1 MTDATTVQPDPLLEA
16 YVLRVGAALGDVEP
30 TERHALLADL
40 RLHLDEVGRDDVR
53 PLDAIVGPPEVYA
66 EELRSAAGLTAP
78 APALIPPPP
87 PPTPGAPSIA
97 AWPWLKDQWRRAL
110 RVVAAGWHDV
120 AEAAREATHNEPA
133 WWLLRA
139 FFAVHALG
147 ALTPGGGGTFLL
159 PRVMGSG
166 FWGLVAAF
174 VCAVVSVRVG
184 RDPDRVPLRVV
195 RIANVAIV
203 AIGVIAL
210 LQMET

>member
-16 YVLRVGAALGDVEP
+16 YVLRVGASLGDVEP

-40 RLHLDEVGRDDVR
+40 RLHLQEVGQGDVR
-53 PLDAIVGPPEVYA
+53 PLDDIVGPPEVYA
-66 EELRSAAGLTAP
+66 EELRAAAGLAAP
-78 APALIPPPP
+78 APVLIPPPP
-87 PPTPGAPSIA
+87 EPPPSGA
-97 AWPWLKDQWRRAL
+97 AWPWVRDQWGRAV
-110 RVVAAGWHDV
+110 RVVTAGWHDV
-120 AEAAREATHNEPA
+120 AEAGREASRNEPA

-139 FFAVHALG
+139 FLAVHVLG
-147 ALTPGGGGTFLL
+147 ALTTGGGGSFLL

-195 RIANVAIV
+195 RIANVVIV